1 MCGWISRKPITIR
14 FYIHSANGRHFKHVY
29 TLWECVNV
37 AGHVEMLFLFR
48 LVVANWTYVFVRD
61 INVLLY
67 VLLVLLLYSDRLPLF
82 GVRLRNAGI
91 CSALSLTHTC
101 ECTRALSPN
110 HPIRTETNQKPIITQ
125 FIYENSA
132 MDKRWGCF
140 SKRKPTFKW
149 VSPSDSEVI
158 CTETLR

>member
-1 MCGWISRKPITIR
+1 MWLNLTQTNYNP
-14 FYIHSANGRHFKHVY
+14 
-29 TLWECVNV
+29 
-37 AGHVEMLFLFR
+37 
-48 LVVANWTYVFVRD
+48 
-61 INVLLY
+61 LLY
-67 VLLVLLLYSDRLPLF
+67 TQCKWETFQACVHS
-82 GVRLRNAGI
+82 VRVCECCRTCWDVISVSFSGCKLNICFCARYQRFTLCFTRVVVVFRTFTAFWGAFAQCRNML
-91 CSALSLTHTC
+91 CSLSLTHTC